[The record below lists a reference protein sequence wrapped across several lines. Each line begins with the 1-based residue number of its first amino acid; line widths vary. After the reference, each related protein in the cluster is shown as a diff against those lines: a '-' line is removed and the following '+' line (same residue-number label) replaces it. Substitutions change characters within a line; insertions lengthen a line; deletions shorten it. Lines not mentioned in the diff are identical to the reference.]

1 MKIRTLLR
9 FHSLSLLFFL
19 FGMAFFP
26 LSAQQTFYNNGIS
39 DERQGAYA
47 FTNATLFVDYQTRL
61 EKATLLIRK
70 GKVVAAGTK
79 IAIPEGF
86 FVLDL
91 QGKYI
96 YPAFIDLH
104 TEYGMPSNEAK
115 KQRGGTWWNL
125 VLNPTHQKAFG
136 NNEAIHPEVK
146 AAELFSPNEKDAAQ
160 WRKNGFALLLTQPHD
175 GIMRG
180 RTALVSTA
188 QTSPQEA
195 ILRPYA
201 PSGMAFSKGSSSQS
215 YPSSLMGSM
224 ALIRQSYLDAEWY
237 QKNENTLSE
246 TNLSLKALFEQ
257 MNQPTFFEVGE
268 KYDILRAHKI
278 ATEFN
283 QNYIYIG
290 AGDEYQALEALKK
303 IKPTL
308 VLPLNFPKP
317 YDVEDPLVADFISLK
332 QLKHWE
338 LAPQNPA
345 LLEKEGF
352 NFAFT
357 TKHLKDKSEFLPN
370 LRKAVQA
377 GLSEKMALRA
387 LTFTPA
393 ALLEESL
400 LGHLKAGAYANFFI
414 ASGNIFEEKTKIYQI
429 WVLGKKH
436 EVEPMPLF
444 AIEGKYELILQRK
457 NEQKETQKQI
467 YSFEVSEKET
477 AYQISLWQQ
486 KDTLETT
493 FQYAEKLPKAE
504 VSLRLAPKKDK
515 PEKGKNDK
523 KGQPQTHF
531 YLQGWVEKADL
542 WSGVAED
549 STGALWEWQAR
560 KIAPL
565 TTKENPADSTQ
576 NQTPN
581 QTLEQSFYAMRYPF
595 APFGYDEKPQPED
608 FIIQNTTVWTGETN
622 PESSDPENTNSENQG
637 ILFNTDVIVRKGKIA
652 QIGQNLPTQGLKVI
666 DGKGKYLTAGIID
679 EHSHIGIRGGVNEG
693 VYSNSAEVS
702 IEDVI
707 NPEDVNIY
715 RHLAGGVV
723 ALQQLHG
730 SANPIGGKSSIIKL
744 KWGASPEE
752 MRIAAAVPRIKFAL
766 GENPRHANSPE
777 YSRYPQT
784 RMGVEQVFDD
794 AFNRALIYQKQ
805 RTANPDKVRKDLQ
818 METLLEIIQ
827 GKRLISCH
835 SYVQT
840 EILAMMRIAEKY
852 GFRMNVF
859 THILEGY
866 KVAPEMAAHGVGGS
880 TFSDWWAY
888 KYEVKDAI
896 PHNAGLMYKAG
907 VLTSINS
914 DDAEMGRRLN
924 QEAAKVVKYSG
935 IPKMEAWK
943 MVTLNPA
950 KMLRLEK
957 QMGSVA
963 VGKDAD
969 LVLWSAEPLSVYA
982 KAEKTFIEGALYFDL
997 ERDQALRKAVE
1008 AERNR
1013 LIKKMRLEKQG
1024 GASTQPF
1031 RFKPHKQYDCEEYHD
1046 FWQDEQGE

>member
-1 MKIRTLLR
+1 MNIRYYRSFYLLLLLLS
-9 FHSLSLLFFL
+9 FVWGANASLW
-19 FGMAFFP
+19 
-26 LSAQQTFYNNGIS
+26 AQQTFYTNGS
-39 DERQGAYA
+39 QDEREGAYA

-61 EKATLLIRK
+61 EKATLLIKK
-70 GKVVAAGTK
+70 GKVVAAGTNV
-79 IAIPEGF
+79 AIPEGF
-86 FVLDL
+86 FVIDL

-104 TEYGMPSNEAK
+104 AEYGMPSDEVK
-115 KQRGGTWWNL
+115 KQRGGAWWNV

-136 NNEAIHPEVK
+136 NNEAIHPEVR
-146 AAELFSPNEKDAAQ
+146 AAELFSPDEKEASQ
-160 WRKNGFALLLTQPHD
+160 WRKNGFAFVLTQPHD

-188 QTSPQEA
+188 HTTPQEA
-195 ILRPYA
+195 ILRPYTQA
-201 PSGMAFSKGSSSQS
+201 GMAFSKGSSSQS

-237 QKNENTLSE
+237 QKNENTLSQ

-257 MNQPTFFEVGE
+257 MNQTAFFEVGE

-283 QNYIYIG
+283 QKYIYIG
-290 AGDEYQALEALKK
+290 AGDEYQAMEALKK
-303 IKPTL
+303 IRPTL

-317 YDVEDPLVADFISLK
+317 YDIEDPLAADFISLK
-332 QLKHWE
+332 HLKHWE
-338 LAPQNPA
+338 LAPHNPA

-352 NFAFT
+352 DFAFT
-357 TKHLKDKSEFLPN
+357 TKHLKSKDEFLPN
-370 LRKAVQA
+370 LRKAVKA
-377 GLSEKMALRA
+377 GLSEKVALRA
-387 LTFTPA
+387 LTFLPA

-414 ASGNIFEEKTKIYQI
+414 ASDNIFAENSKIYQTWI
-429 WVLGKKH
+429 LGKKH
-436 EVEPMPLF
+436 EVETLPLF
-444 AIEGKYELILQRK
+444 ALAGKYELLL
-457 NEQKETQKQI
+457 QKENQKEA
-467 YSFEVSEKET
+467 YFFEVVEK
-477 AYQISLWQQ
+477 QMSPQMVLWQQ
-486 KDTLETT
+486 KGVSQDTLEAT
-493 FQYAEKLPKAE
+493 FKYNEKLPKAE
-504 VSLRLAPKKDK
+504 VSLALSSKK
-515 PEKGKNDK
+515 EKTAK
-523 KGQPQTHF
+523 KGETLF
-531 YLQGWVEKADL
+531 LLQGWVENADL
-542 WSGVAED
+542 WSGVAKD
-549 STGALWEWQAR
+549 AQGGLWAWRAQ
-560 KIAPL
+560 KVAPP
-565 TTKENPADSTQ
+565 KMEEKKQADSTQ
-576 NQTPN
+576 NQLAEELQQPI
-581 QTLEQSFYAMRYPF
+581 YAMRYPF
-595 APFGYDEKPQPED
+595 APFGYDEKPQAED
-608 FIIQNTTVWTGETN
+608 FIIQNTTVWTGETSQ
-622 PESSDPENTNSENQG
+622 ESDG
-637 ILFNTDVIVRKGKIA
+637 ILFNADVVVRKGKIA

-744 KWGASPEE
+744 KWGASGEE
-752 MRIAAAVPRIKFAL
+752 MRIAAATPRIKFAL

-805 RTANPDKVRKDLQ
+805 RAANPDKVRKDLQ

-840 EILAMMRIAEKY
+840 EILAMMRVAEKY

-866 KVAPEMAAHGVGGS
+866 KLAPEMAAHGVGGS

-924 QEAAKVVKYSG
+924 QEAAKVVKYSD

-957 QMGSVA
+957 QMGSIA

-982 KAEKTFIEGALYFDL
+982 KVEKTFIEGALYFDL
-997 ERDQALRKAVE
+997 EGDQLLRKAID

-1024 GASTQPF
+1024 GADTQPF

-1046 FWQDEQGE
+1046 FWQEEEGE